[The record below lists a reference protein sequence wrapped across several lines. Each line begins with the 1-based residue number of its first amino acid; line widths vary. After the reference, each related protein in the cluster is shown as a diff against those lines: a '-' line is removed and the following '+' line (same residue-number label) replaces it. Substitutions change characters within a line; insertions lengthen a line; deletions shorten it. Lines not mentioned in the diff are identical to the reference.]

1 MTKILIVD
9 DDECLRS
16 QLQDLM
22 VYAGYEVAEADN
34 GKEALAMYISVQPD
48 LVLLDAMMPVMDGFE
63 CCAQMQALP
72 NIATTPIL
80 MMTALADEK
89 SVDRAFAAGVSD
101 YISKPIHFAVLRQR
115 VSRLLETNHLIQ
127 ELQRQN
133 RRSQLFADL
142 TLKIR
147 TSLQIEDI
155 LQTTVTEVQKFLQ
168 ADRILMFKLLPDG
181 SGTVVQEAVLPGLP
195 VVLGKKILDTCFS
208 RDYIDKY
215 RQGKISAIQDIQQ
228 ADIQACHKEFLQ
240 QFAVQANLVVPILIK
255 EEVWGLLIAHQC
267 NSPRQWSP
275 FELDLLKHLANQIG
289 IALAQAQL
297 LESETRQRQEL
308 ARSNA
313 ELQQFASVASHDLQE
328 PLRKIQA
335 FGNRLKA
342 TSVGNLTD
350 QGLDYLERM
359 QNAAQRMQSLIDDL
373 LTLSRVTTQAQPFKT
388 VNLTTVA
395 VEVISDLE
403 ELIRQTDG
411 RVELEDLP
419 TIQADPI
426 QMRQLLQNLI
436 GNALK
441 FHRPGVLPIVNIYY
455 FKSKS
460 AIAQGASALQA
471 IAQVNFQQIVV
482 EDNGI
487 GFEEKYLDRIFN
499 VFQRLH
505 SRNEYSGTGVGL
517 AICRKIAERHG
528 GDITA
533 TSQLGKG
540 SKFIVTLPMNFHD

>member
-16 QLQDLM
+16 QLHELM
-22 VYAGYEVAEADN
+22 LYAGYEVAEASN
-34 GKEALAMYISVQPD
+34 GKEALAVYIATQPD

-63 CCAQMQALP
+63 CSAQMQALP
-72 NIATTPIL
+72 NGATTPIL
-80 MMTALADEK
+80 MMTALADPR
-89 SVDRAFAAGVSD
+89 SVERAFAAGVSD
-101 YISKPIHFAVLRQR
+101 YVSKPIHFAVLRHR
-115 VSRLLETNHLIQ
+115 VSKLLETNRLIQ

-133 RRSQLFADL
+133 WRSQLFADF

-147 TSLQIEDI
+147 TSLQIEDV

-195 VVLGKKILDTCFS
+195 VVLGKKLIDTCFH

-215 RQGKISAIQDIQQ
+215 RQGRVSAIQDIQH
-228 ADIQACHKEFLQ
+228 AHIQACHKEFLQ
-240 QFAVQANLVVPILIK
+240 QFAVQANLVVPILTQ
-255 EEVWGLLIAHQC
+255 EEIWGLLIAHQC
-267 NSPRQWSP
+267 NSPRKWSS
-275 FELDLLKHLANQIG
+275 FELDLLKQLANQIG

-297 LESETRQRQEL
+297 LEGETRQRQEL

-342 TSVGNLTD
+342 TCADGLTD

-373 LTLSRVTTQAQPFKT
+373 LTLSRVTTQARPFKT
-388 VNLTTVA
+388 VNLNTVA

-403 ELIRQTDG
+403 ELIRQTGG
-411 RVELEDLP
+411 RVELGELP
-419 TIQADPI
+419 TIQADPL
-426 QMRQLLQNLI
+426 QMRQLLQNMI

-441 FHRPGVLPIVNIYY
+441 FHRLGVLPVVNIYCL
-455 FKSKS
+455 KQKS
-460 AIAQGASALQA
+460 ATAG
-471 IAQVNFQQIVV
+471 VNFQQIVV

-505 SRNEYSGTGVGL
+505 SRNEYAGTGVGL

-528 GDITA
+528 GSITA
-533 TSQLGKG
+533 TSQLGQG
-540 SKFIVTLPMNFHD
+540 AKFVVTLPMNFHP